1 MIRRFR
7 TNVEAATIASA
18 LREDGIVIVEELL
31 AQEHIDQLG
40 DEIAPHLAPQEPGGG
55 VFFGKRVK
63 RLAGLFQYGRAI
75 EAIVSTPLLIEL
87 VGSVLLP
94 NCLNFRL
101 GLTSALQNFP
111 GGEDQ
116 PLHRDGDIYHPYLK
130 IDGEALVS
138 VMIAG
143 SDFTKANG
151 GTRIAVGSH
160 LWPRERLADDSEV
173 HQVEM
178 PRGSA
183 AIWLGNTLHGLA
195 VNRSAAPRLG
205 IVLGYA
211 LGWLR
216 QEQEQFLIVPP
227 ERAALMPPEVRKII
241 GYQTHGPFLGWKTGN
256 DPSGFD
262 LGRPEDL
269 SRSHPID

>member
-1 MIRRFR
+1 MIRRFK
-7 TNVEAATIASA
+7 TSEELATIALA
-18 LREDGIVIVEELL
+18 LREDGIVIVEELFAPEL
-31 AQEHIDQLG
+31 IDQLC
-40 DEIAPHLAPQEPGGG
+40 DEVAPHLAPQEPGGG

-63 RLAGLFQYGRAI
+63 RLAGLFQHGRAI
-75 EAIVSTPLLIEL
+75 EALVSEPLLIEL
-87 VGSVLLP
+87 VGAMLLP

-116 PLHRDGDIYHPYLK
+116 PLHRDGDIYHPYAK
-130 IDGEALVS
+130 VDGEALVS

-160 LWPRERLADDSEV
+160 LWPRERMANEPEV

-195 VNRSAAPRLG
+195 LNRDAAPRLG

-216 QEQEQFLIVPP
+216 QEQEQLLIVPP
-227 ERAALMPPEVRKII
+227 ERAAAMPPEVRKII

-262 LGRPEDL
+262 LGTPEDL
-269 SRSHPID
+269 SHSHMID

>member
-1 MIRRFR
+1 MIRRF
-7 TNVEAATIASA
+7 TTGDAPSAIVSA
-18 LREDGIVIVEELL
+18 LQADGIVIVEDLFAPALME
-31 AQEHIDQLG
+31 QLDG
-40 DEIAPHLAPQEPGGG
+40 EIGPHLASQVPGGG
-55 VFFGKRVK
+55 IFFGKRVK

-75 EAIVSTPLLIEL
+75 EAIVSEPLLIEL
-87 VGSVLLP
+87 AGAMLLP

-116 PLHRDGDIYHPYLK
+116 PLHRDGDIYHPYAK
-130 IDGEALVS
+130 VDGEALVS

-160 LWPRERLADDSEV
+160 HWPRARVASESEV
-173 HQVEM
+173 QQIEM
-178 PRGSA
+178 PRGSV

-195 VNRSAAPRLG
+195 VNRDAVPRLG

-216 QEQEQFLIVPP
+216 QEQEQLLIVPP
-227 ERAALMPPEVRKII
+227 ERAAAMPPEVRKII

-262 LGRPEDL
+262 LGTPEDL
-269 SRSHPID
+269 SRSHPIV

>member
-7 TNVEAATIASA
+7 TSEKPATIASA
-18 LREDGIVIVEELL
+18 LREDGIVIVEELFAPEL
-31 AQEHIDQLG
+31 IEQLT
-40 DEIAPHLAPQEPGGG
+40 DELAPHLTPQEPGGG

-63 RLAGLFQYGRAI
+63 RLAGLFQYGQAI
-75 EAIVSTPLLIEL
+75 EAIVSAPLLIEL
-87 VGSVLLP
+87 VGAMLLP
-94 NCLNFRL
+94 SCLNFRL

-116 PLHRDGDIYHPYLK
+116 PLHRDGDIYHPHLK

-143 SDFTKANG
+143 SDFTQANG

-160 LWPRERLADDSEV
+160 LWPRERVANEREV

-195 VNRSAAPRLG
+195 INRDSAPRLG

-262 LGRPEDL
+262 LGNPEDH
-269 SRSHPID
+269 SRSHLID